1 MLNDHVMII
10 IRKRMDSYVPF
21 QILGDS
27 SSPNFDI
34 TVQLVFH
41 NAHIR
46 HPRAIRLFSAD
57 GGGGAEKIGIKMGGR
72 RTDGRHF
79 ANQ

>member
-1 MLNDHVMII
+1 M
-10 IRKRMDSYVPF
+10 
-21 QILGDS
+21 
-27 SSPNFDI
+27 SPNFDI

-57 GGGGAEKIGIKMGGR
+57 GGGGGGAEKIGIKMGGR

>member
-1 MLNDHVMII
+1 M
-10 IRKRMDSYVPF
+10 
-21 QILGDS
+21 
-27 SSPNFDI
+27 SPNFDI

-46 HPRAIRLFSAD
+46 HPRARAIRLFSAE
-57 GGGGAEKIGIKMGGR
+57 GGGGGDGAEKIGIKMGGR

>member
-1 MLNDHVMII
+1 M
-10 IRKRMDSYVPF
+10 
-21 QILGDS
+21 
-27 SSPNFDI
+27 SPNFDI

-46 HPRAIRLFSAD
+46 HPRAIRLFNAD
-57 GGGGAEKIGIKMGGR
+57 GGGGDGAEKIGIKMGGR

>member
-1 MLNDHVMII
+1 M
-10 IRKRMDSYVPF
+10 
-21 QILGDS
+21 
-27 SSPNFDI
+27 PNFDI

-57 GGGGAEKIGIKMGGR
+57 GGGGDGAEKIGIKMGGR

>member
-1 MLNDHVMII
+1 M
-10 IRKRMDSYVPF
+10 
-21 QILGDS
+21 
-27 SSPNFDI
+27 SPNFDI

-46 HPRAIRLFSAD
+46 HPRAIRLFSAE
-57 GGGGAEKIGIKMGGR
+57 GGGGGGNGAEKIGIKMGGR